1 MTTYVWTDPVVLSFV
16 AIPVLLVAALLAGV
30 SAGSRRLGEPDHVR
44 RRAMMLTAVVAAAWM
59 GATWTAGASGV
70 LRNWDTVPP
79 PFAFLVLG
87 ILILAALV
95 ASGGYGRRLADG
107 VPLWIL
113 VGVQGFR
120 LPLEVAMHAMYER
133 GIMPVQMSYSGRNFD
148 IVTGIAAII
157 VAAAHG
163 GRAGPRTS
171 LLGWNLLGLCS
182 PQHRYHR
189 YLIYATVPLLRGQP
203 AERVGDVH
211 ALRLAASGDGAGGA
225 RGPSTGRKIAFSPS
239 GSIGYYHD
247 NSARFLRNSDTAV
260 ARFFER
266 ARFIAGPP
274 FESVC
279 PPISTLESGNCA
291 STTATTPTFCDESA
305 NPSAATN
312 SGPPMRVLRKN
323 CQIADQVLL
332 AKRRA
337 ASARCVAM
345 TLLTSLAKRDR
356 LPQVARRAKAKRSQC
371 HSNVVH
377 DSSSPASD
385 FPYSED
391 QP

>member
-148 IVTGIAAII
+148 IVTGFAAII
-157 VAAAHG
+157 VAALLMA
-163 GRAGPRTS
+163 GRAGRG
-171 LLGWNLLGLCS
+171 LVLGWNLLGLALLLNIVTIAILS
-182 PQHRYHR
+182 TPRFRYFGDNQLNVWVTYTPFVWLPAVMVLAALAGH
-189 YLIYATVPLLRGQP
+189 LLVFR
-203 AERVGDVH
+203 
-211 ALRLAASGDGAGGA
+211 ALR
-225 RGPSTGRKIAFSPS
+225 
-239 GSIGYYHD
+239 SI
-247 NSARFLRNSDTAV
+247 
-260 ARFFER
+260 
-266 ARFIAGPP
+266 P
-274 FESVC
+274 
-279 PPISTLESGNCA
+279 
-291 STTATTPTFCDESA
+291 
-305 NPSAATN
+305 
-312 SGPPMRVLRKN
+312 
-323 CQIADQVLL
+323 
-332 AKRRA
+332 
-337 ASARCVAM
+337 
-345 TLLTSLAKRDR
+345 
-356 LPQVARRAKAKRSQC
+356 RS
-371 HSNVVH
+371 
-377 DSSSPASD
+377 
-385 FPYSED
+385 
-391 QP
+391 

>member
-148 IVTGIAAII
+148 IVTGFAAII
-157 VAAAHG
+157 VAALS
-163 GRAGPRTS
+163 RAMPDR
-171 LLGWNLLGLCS
+171 
-182 PQHRYHR
+182 
-189 YLIYATVPLLRGQP
+189 
-203 AERVGDVH
+203 D
-211 ALRLAASGDGAGGA
+211 
-225 RGPSTGRKIAFSPS
+225 RKIA
-239 GSIGYYHD
+239 
-247 NSARFLRNSDTAV
+247 
-260 ARFFER
+260 
-266 ARFIAGPP
+266 
-274 FESVC
+274 
-279 PPISTLESGNCA
+279 
-291 STTATTPTFCDESA
+291 
-305 NPSAATN
+305 
-312 SGPPMRVLRKN
+312 
-323 CQIADQVLL
+323 
-332 AKRRA
+332 
-337 ASARCVAM
+337 
-345 TLLTSLAKRDR
+345 
-356 LPQVARRAKAKRSQC
+356 RSQDC
-371 HSNVVH
+371 RYRETARAYPRN
-377 DSSSPASD
+377 
-385 FPYSED
+385 
-391 QP
+391 